1 VGLIRADVDGLSALA
16 ASCED
21 QAGVVDGVNAA
32 PPVGQSFQATAETVT
47 LAHGDIAAT
56 GAMLAARMQSTAD
69 DVTIAAF
76 EYSLTEADS
85 ASAVSAVGTEV

>member
-1 VGLIRADVDGLSALA
+1 LIRADVDGLSALA
-16 ASCED
+16 ASCEE

-32 PPVGQSFQATAETVT
+32 PPVGQSFQATAEAVT
-47 LAHGDIAAT
+47 LACADISAT
-56 GAMLAARMQSTAD
+56 GAMFAARMLSTAY

-85 ASAVSAVGTEV
+85 ASAVSGVGTEI